1 MKFAPRLA
9 LVLVLLF
16 FAYVGSF
23 FVFHRTHVTGGI
35 LEGMDTTSILW
46 RVEDNSFNRVLVTIY
61 APLSKLWE
69 LPIECY

>member
-16 FAYVGSF
+16 IAYVGSF

-35 LEGMDTTSILW
+35 REGMDTTSVLW
-46 RVEDNSFNRVLVTIY
+46 KIEDSSFNRVLVKLYT
-61 APLSKLWE
+61 PLSKLWE
-69 LPIECY
+69 LPIEWY